1 MRSKIIIGTRASA
14 LAMAQAEWVAGRL
27 SHAHPGLTIVLEKI
41 TTRGDTITDVPLAR
55 IEGKGVFTKELERAL
70 LDKRTDLAV
79 HSMKDLPAELPPGLG
94 IACVPERED
103 PHDVLICREGA
114 SSLAELPNGAVIGT
128 SSLRRAAQIRA
139 ARPDAEIID
148 IRGNVDTRLRKLHI
162 GTMHAIVLARA
173 GLNRLSLAGQLAL
186 VNLPFDVMLPAAGQG
201 ALAIETRRDD
211 AELRELLAPLHHH
224 PTYIATCA
232 ERMLLGLVGG
242 GCHVPLGVNARH
254 ENGKLSVDAILCT
267 TNGRR
272 VARASASAGPDD
284 WQTAAQAVWD
294 DLAMQGAIQIM
305 RNEE

>member
-1 MRSKIIIGTRASA
+1 LRTKIIIGTRASA
-14 LAMAQAEWVAGRL
+14 LAMAQAEWVAKQLAG
-27 SHAHPGLTIVLEKI
+27 AHPGLTVVLERI
-41 TTRGDTITDVPLAR
+41 TTRGDTITDVPLAW

-79 HSMKDLPAELPPGLG
+79 HSMKDLPAELPPGLA

-103 PHDVLICREGA
+103 PHDVLVCREGE
-114 SSLAELPNGAVIGT
+114 SSLAALPNGPVIGT

-162 GTMHAIVLARA
+162 GTMHAIVLALA
-173 GLNRLSLAGQLAL
+173 GLNRLGLAAQHAV

-201 ALAIETRRDD
+201 ALAIETRQDD
-211 AELRELLAPLHHH
+211 GELRELLTPLHHQ
-224 PTYIATCA
+224 PTFTATNA

-254 ENGKLSVDAILCT
+254 EDGRLRVDAVLCT
-267 TNGRR
+267 TDGRR
-272 VARASASAGPDD
+272 VARASATAAPDD
-284 WQTAAQAVWD
+284 WQAAAQAVWD
-294 DLAMQGAIQIM
+294 DLAAQGGEGIIG
-305 RNEE
+305 NEE

>member
-14 LAMAQAEWVAGRL
+14 LAMAQAQWVARQL
-27 SHAHPGLTIVLEKI
+27 SDAHPGLTVVLEKI
-41 TTRGDTITDVPLAR
+41 TTRGDTITDVPLAK

-79 HSMKDLPAELPPGLG
+79 HSMKDLPAELPPGLA

-103 PHDVLICREGA
+103 PHDVLICRENV
-114 SSLAELPNGAVIGT
+114 SSLAELPHGAVIGT

-139 ARPDAEIID
+139 VRPDAEIID

-173 GLNRLSLAGQLAL
+173 GLNRLGLAGQHAI

-211 AELRELLAPLHHH
+211 AELRELLAPLHNH
-224 PTYIATCA
+224 PTFIATCA

-242 GCHVPLGVNARH
+242 GCHVPLGVHARH
-254 ENGKLSVDAILCT
+254 ENGKLRVDAVLCT
-267 TNGRR
+267 ANGRR
-272 VARASASAGPDD
+272 VARASATAGPDD

-294 DLAMQGAIQIM
+294 DLAGQGAIEIM
-305 RNEE
+305 MNDE